1 MRKQRSDGQVTRQH
15 LLEAACKIFGAKG
28 FWEATIA
35 EICKKAEANMAAAN
49 YHFGSK
55 EGLYVESWRYAFEKS
70 LKAYPA
76 DGGVGSD
83 SSVEER
89 LRGRILSIMRRI
101 IDPESH
107 DLDIVHKEM
116 ANPTGLL
123 ARAMQ
128 ESIEPIFQ
136 GLYWIVRELLGEQAG
151 EEHVRLCHMSIRA
164 QCFGPLL
171 RERHRKT
178 FSQVARLS
186 DSEPILEDV
195 EALADHVTRFS
206 LAGIREVRR
215 RIESGGFAE
224 KAASASANPGMHGGQ
239 S

>member
-1 MRKQRSDGQVTRQH
+1 MRRQRSDGQVTRQH
-15 LLEAACKIFGAKG
+15 LLEAASKIFGAKG
-28 FWEATIA
+28 FWEATLA
-35 EICKKAEANMAAAN
+35 EICKKAKANMAAAN
-49 YHFGSK
+49 YHFGGK
-55 EGLYVESWRYAFEKS
+55 EGLYVESWRHAFEKS
-70 LKAYPA
+70 LKAYPP
-76 DGGVGSD
+76 DGGVESD

-136 GLYWIVRELLGEQAG
+136 GLDSIVRELLGDQAT

-171 RERHRKT
+171 RERHRKM
-178 FSQVARLS
+178 FSQSTHLS
-186 DSEPILEDV
+186 ASEPLLEDV
-195 EALADHVTRFS
+195 ETLADHVTRFS

-215 RIESGGFAE
+215 RIESGSFVE
-224 KAASASANPGMHGGQ
+224 KAAFSSANPGMHRGQ